1 MLRKGRWL
9 LILLL
14 LIVLVALSACED
26 SGNGDVSGVPAK
38 RENSIFLQMIRKR
51 MDRTSCHGWNFKSR

>member
-1 MLRKGRWL
+1 MLRKSRWL

-14 LIVLVALSACED
+14 LIVLVALLACVD

-38 RENSIFLQMIRKR
+38 RENSISLQLIRKK
-51 MDRTSCHGWNFKSR
+51 DG

>member
-38 RENSIFLQMIRKR
+38 REKQHFLQMIRKK
-51 MDRTSCHGWNFKSR
+51 DG